1 MWMLWTGSGLSLLAA
16 FFSQGPAHKG
26 LCKVQGVLPLGV
38 SDIVDQ
44 KYLLCEFAFFSTSL
58 QSCLLP
64 NPNPVIALIYFGSE
78 YQSLVHRQDLAHHRG
93 KLELERTH
101 WYVAKRTSLCIKCLL
116 TNRLFTARYV
126 IGVSVNSE
134 TKWPTTKS
142 KLYHHAEASLLAS
155 LFSSV
160 IHQMGKIF
168 CMLFL

>member
-1 MWMLWTGSGLSLLAA
+1 MVVVSFHVDVVNWVWSKSFFLQP

-64 NPNPVIALIYFGSE
+64 NHNPVIALIYFGSE
-78 YQSLVHRQDLAHHRG
+78 YQSLVHRQDLAHYRG

-101 WYVAKRTSLCIKCLL
+101 
-116 TNRLFTARYV
+116 
-126 IGVSVNSE
+126 
-134 TKWPTTKS
+134 
-142 KLYHHAEASLLAS
+142 
-155 LFSSV
+155 
-160 IHQMGKIF
+160 
-168 CMLFL
+168 